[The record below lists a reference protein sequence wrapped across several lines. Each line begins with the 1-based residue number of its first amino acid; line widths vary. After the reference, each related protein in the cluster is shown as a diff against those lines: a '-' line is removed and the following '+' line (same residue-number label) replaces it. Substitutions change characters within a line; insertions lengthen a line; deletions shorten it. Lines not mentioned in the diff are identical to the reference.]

1 MLSLKTL
8 LNPAPPSQDGPFSFR
23 PSPTPPSPTFSTAT
37 DTSNS
42 ALNRSIMPPVRVS
55 KDPGGLAKSKLRGQ
69 VNYPPFENNLDEL
82 SLREMRK
89 FRVKPLGSIQQN
101 CLHIPYNSGKKDF
114 FEKTGRESFEG
125 MLLDMDIR
133 LGC

>member
-1 MLSLKTL
+1 
-8 LNPAPPSQDGPFSFR
+8 
-23 PSPTPPSPTFSTAT
+23 
-37 DTSNS
+37 
-42 ALNRSIMPPVRVS
+42 VS
-55 KDPGGLAKSKLRGQ
+55 KDSGGLAKSKLRGQ

-89 FRVKPLGSIQQN
+89 FRVKPLGGIQQN

-125 MLLDMDIR
+125 MLLEMGIDV
-133 LGC
+133 GY